1 MKVAEPDDYSIV
13 SRFLSPSLFMNVTP
27 SLMIA
32 LLLLLL
38 FVSLSLFMKVAVRDD
53 RAMHGQCTPKQ
64 QTSPVNSTDVSGSC
78 QRRATC
84 TPPREA

>member
-38 FVSLSLFMKVAVRDD
+38 FVSLYLFMKVAVRDD
-53 RAMHGQCTPKQ
+53 RAMHGQDTTSICRPTACLPCRQ
-64 QTSPVNSTDVSGSC
+64 QM
-78 QRRATC
+78 
-84 TPPREA
+84 